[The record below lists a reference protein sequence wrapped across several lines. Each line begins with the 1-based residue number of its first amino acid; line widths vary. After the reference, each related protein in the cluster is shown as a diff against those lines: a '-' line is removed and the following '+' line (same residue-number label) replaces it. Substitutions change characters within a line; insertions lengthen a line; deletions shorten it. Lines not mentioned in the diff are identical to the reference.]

1 MIYEAIGVYSK
12 SPYHIP
18 ELAVSVHSFE
28 ELCHVLVEKYYDIG
42 EYIMADELISFIGDD
57 LALHDLADE
66 LRGARSSLTEYTKV
80 LLSYRRYM
88 SDEGVETVLKGI
100 SSGGETKEYVRLIS
114 RGDYLITHRKYR
126 PAILLYE
133 HARELMDKE
142 SERDG
147 IEYRELLIK
156 LGRLYALYFM
166 FDKASEA
173 FSMAGDKRRTLFC
186 RKLAMSRV
194 DFTDMMMKDDPGD
207 DLRSEIEN
215 LTVIPQ
221 EIEELKESLREGK
234 TYGAQLA
241 SERISTR
248 LKAEYRRM
256 L

>member
-18 ELAVSVHSFE
+18 ELGAAVHSFE
-28 ELCHVLVEKYYDIG
+28 ELCHMIVEKYYDIG
-42 EYIMADELISFIGDD
+42 DYIMSDSLISFIGDD

-66 LRGARSSLTEYTKV
+66 LKGARSSLTEYTKV
-80 LLSYRRYM
+80 LLSYRRYL
-88 SDEGVETVLKGI
+88 SDEGIESVLKGI
-100 SSGGETKEYVRLIS
+100 SSGGDAKEYVRLIS
-114 RGDYLITHRKYR
+114 RGDYLLEHRKYR

-142 SERDG
+142 SEQDG
-147 IEYRELLIK
+147 MVYRELMIK

-166 FDKASEA
+166 FDKASEV
-173 FSMAGDKRRTLFC
+173 FSIAGDERRTLFC

-194 DFTDMMMKDDPGD
+194 DFADMMMKDDPGEA
-207 DLRSEIEN
+207 LRGEIET
-215 LTVIPQ
+215 LTDKPQ
-221 EIEELKESLREGK
+221 ETEELKASLREGK

-241 SERISTR
+241 AIRISTR

>member
-42 EYIMADELISFIGDD
+42 DYIMADELISFIGDD

-100 SSGGETKEYVRLIS
+100 SSGGEAKEYVRLIS

-126 PAILLYE
+126 PAILLY
-133 HARELMDKE
+133 AWACCSSSSQCSTNLQYQK
-142 SERDG
+142 
-147 IEYRELLIK
+147 
-156 LGRLYALYFM
+156 YAFSKSCAPRS
-166 FDKASEA
+166 FDK
-173 FSMAGDKRRTLFC
+173 T
-186 RKLAMSRV
+186 RK
-194 DFTDMMMKDDPGD
+194 
-207 DLRSEIEN
+207 
-215 LTVIPQ
+215 TVCPVFHV
-221 EIEELKESLREGK
+221 
-234 TYGAQLA
+234 
-241 SERISTR
+241 
-248 LKAEYRRM
+248 
-256 L
+256 